1 VRADRCRI
9 APPTA
14 SEGLSGAICSIEYL
28 GAVVK
33 VGLSTES
40 GGEIVALLPDDQF
53 FAAPLAM
60 GETARL
66 VWAPQDAH
74 PVTA

>member
-1 VRADRCRI
+1 M
-9 APPTA
+9 
-14 SEGLSGAICSIEYL
+14 
-28 GAVVK
+28 K
-33 VGLSTES
+33 VGIATQG

-74 PVTA
+74 PVTS

>member
-1 VRADRCRI
+1 
-9 APPTA
+9 
-14 SEGLSGAICSIEYL
+14 
-28 GAVVK
+28 VK
-33 VGLSTES
+33 VGIATES

-53 FAAPLAM
+53 FAAPLTM

-74 PVTA
+74 PVSS